1 MRRPLR
7 AVFLEIGDSLCY
19 TYEMKENNIVQ
30 LPRSFQVMVVDQTLA
45 GITDP
50 AERERY
56 MALNVI
62 QPSTVTVFIQ
72 DRDIGEVCMRAGV
85 DHCRG

>member
-1 MRRPLR
+1 M
-7 AVFLEIGDSLCY
+7 
-19 TYEMKENNIVQ
+19 TQ
-30 LPRSFQVMVVDQTLA
+30 LPRSFQVMLVDQTLT

-62 QPSTVTVFIQ
+62 QPNNVTVFIQ
-72 DRDIGEVCMRAGV
+72 DRDIGEAA
-85 DHCRG
+85 

>member
-1 MRRPLR
+1 M
-7 AVFLEIGDSLCY
+7 
-19 TYEMKENNIVQ
+19 TENNMVQ
-30 LPRSFQVMVVDQTLA
+30 LPRLFQVMIVDRTLA

-62 QPSTVTVFIQ
+62 QPSTVTVLISN
-72 DRDIGEVCMRAGV
+72 RDIGEVCMGT
-85 DHCRG
+85 GGGSL